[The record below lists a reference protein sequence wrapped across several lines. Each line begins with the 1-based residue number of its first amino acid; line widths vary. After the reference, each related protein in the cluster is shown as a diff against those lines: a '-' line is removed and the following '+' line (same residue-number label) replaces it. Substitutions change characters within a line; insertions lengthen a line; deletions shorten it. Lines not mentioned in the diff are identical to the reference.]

1 MKKSLMTL
9 AGPVLIGVAS
19 LSLPALAQNQVL
31 RACRAEWRANQAGLR
46 ANGIT
51 QEVYVADCQTA
62 ATKGPAATAPAAADP
77 AGKAVS
83 KAVKTVKACQREW
96 QLSKT
101 ALRAN
106 GITQKVFVSDCQA
119 ATAKVE
125 SSAAPPVAAEPPAKP
140 AAATIS
146 PIPDA
151 ASEKLKACQEEWR
164 TKRAADDVAGTTEK
178 TYVEQ
183 CRGGGTTSGKATP
196 PAPSAPTPR

>member
-1 MKKSLMTL
+1 LQVCRCPLGLK
-9 AGPVLIGVAS
+9 
-19 LSLPALAQNQVL
+19 NQVL
-31 RACRAEWRANQAGLR
+31 QTCRAEWRANQAGLE

-51 QEVYVADCQTA
+51 QKVYVADCQTA
-62 ATKGPAATAPAAADP
+62 ATKLGIATTAAADP
-77 AGKAVS
+77 PGKAAP
-83 KAVKTVKACQREW
+83 KANKTIKACQREW
-96 QLSKT
+96 LLSKT

-196 PAPSAPTPR
+196 PAPSAPTSR

>member
-1 MKKSLMTL
+1 MKQSLMTL
-9 AGPVLIGVAS
+9 ASPVLIGVAS
-19 LSLPALAQNQVL
+19 LSLFLPALAQNQVL

-62 ATKGPAATAPAAADP
+62 ATKGTAATAPAAADP
-77 AGKAVS
+77 AGKAAS

-101 ALRAN
+101 ALQAN

-119 ATAKVE
+119 AAAKVGP
-125 SSAAPPVAAEPPAKP
+125 SSAAPAAAEPPAKP

-146 PIPDA
+146 PAPDA
-151 ASEKLKACQEEWR
+151 ASEKIKACQEEWR
-164 TKRAADDVAGTTEK
+164 IKRTVDEMPGVTEK
-178 TYVEQ
+178 AYVEQ
-183 CRGGGTTSGKATP
+183 CRSGGNPSQS
-196 PAPSAPTPR
+196 SAPR